1 MYGIFVQCFVE
12 LKEYFGGHGVP
23 VDDFKAMLMLVL
35 FIAAAVFIIVSE
47 HDLSKKALFGIWPV
61 VMVVAFLFPVTKM
74 IFVKVP
80 GFDEGREYYR
90 LLWLIPQYIVLAYAA
105 CLILNKIKHDA
116 VKRATFVIM
125 LLVIVFT
132 GKYVYT
138 EGVYMKKAENLYHI
152 PQDVI
157 DICELVAPKD
167 EEERVTVAFPEEL
180 TWFVRQYDSNIL
192 MPYGAD
198 YIEEGYLEP
207 VYNAYKNVDEIN
219 GVGVL
224 NSDQLIEATRFAEC
238 VYVVVPEDTKTRKV
252 SKDLGTL
259 GLKFVDK
266 VGRFY
271 VYKDPVV
278 IKKIQEEEANG

>member
-35 FIAAAVFIIVSE
+35 FLAAAVFIIVFE

-105 CLILNKIKHDA
+105 CLILNKIKRDA

-157 DICELVAPKD
+157 DICELVAPED

-198 YIEEGYLEP
+198 YIAARRGIRIRSEIRAAVRHAL
-207 VYNAYKNVDEIN
+207 ARHYKPR
-219 GVGVL
+219 VL
-224 NSDQLIEATRFAEC
+224 LFCDFYIRVRFI
-238 VYVVVPEDTKTRKV
+238 V
-252 SKDLGTL
+252 L
-259 GLKFVDK
+259 
-266 VGRFY
+266 
-271 VYKDPVV
+271 
-278 IKKIQEEEANG
+278 

>member
-35 FIAAAVFIIVSE
+35 FLAAAVFIIVSE
-47 HDLSKKALFGIWPV
+47 HNLSKKALFGIWPV

-105 CLILNKIKHDA
+105 CLILNKIKRDA

-157 DICELVAPKD
+157 DICELVAPED

-198 YIEEGYLEP
+198 YIEEDYPDL
-207 VYNAYKNVDEIN
+207 VYYAYKNVDEIN

-252 SKDLGTL
+252 SKDLETL
-259 GLKFVDK
+259 GLKLVDK

>member
-1 MYGIFVQCFVE
+1 M
-12 LKEYFGGHGVP
+12 
-23 VDDFKAMLMLVL
+23 
-35 FIAAAVFIIVSE
+35 
-47 HDLSKKALFGIWPV
+47 
-61 VMVVAFLFPVTKM
+61 
-74 IFVKVP
+74 
-80 GFDEGREYYR
+80 
-90 LLWLIPQYIVLAYAA
+90 LAYAA

-157 DICELVAPKD
+157 DICELVAPED

-198 YIEEGYLEP
+198 YIEEDYLDP
-207 VYNAYKNVDEIN
+207 VYYAYKNVDEIN

-259 GLKFVDK
+259 GLKLVDK

>member
-252 SKDLGTL
+252 SKDLETL
-259 GLKFVDK
+259 GLKLVDK
-266 VGRFY
+266 VGHFY

>member
-35 FIAAAVFIIVSE
+35 FLAAAVFIIVSE

-90 LLWLIPQYIVLAYAA
+90 LLWLMPQYIVLAYAA
-105 CLILNKIKHDA
+105 CLILNKIKNDA

-157 DICELVAPKD
+157 DICELVAPED

-207 VYNAYKNVDEIN
+207 VYNAYKNVEEVN
-219 GVGVL
+219 GVGIV
-224 NSDQLIEATRFAEC
+224 NADQLIEATRFNVC
-238 VYVVVPEDTKTRKV
+238 FYVVVPEDTETRKM
-252 SKDLGTL
+252 SKDLKTL
-259 GLKFVDK
+259 GLELVDK
-266 VGRFY
+266 VGHFY
-271 VYKDPVV
+271 VYKDPVA
-278 IKKIQEEEANG
+278 IKKAQEEELNG

>member
-1 MYGIFVQCFVE
+1 MYGIFVQCFVD

-23 VDDFKAMLMLVL
+23 VDDFKAMLMLAVFL
-35 FIAAAVFIIVSE
+35 AAAVFIIVSE
-47 HDLSKKALFGIWPV
+47 RDLPKKVLFGIWPV

-90 LLWLIPQYIVLAYAA
+90 LLWLMPQYIVLAYAA
-105 CLILNKIKHDA
+105 CLLLNKIKSDA
-116 VKRATFVIM
+116 VKRAVAVIM

-152 PQDVI
+152 PQEVI
-157 DICELVAPKD
+157 DICELVAPED
-167 EEERVTVAFPEEL
+167 EEERITVAFPEEL
-180 TWFVRQYDSNIL
+180 AWFVRQYDSNIL

-207 VYNAYKNVDEIN
+207 VYNAYKNVEEVN

-224 NSDQLIEATRFAEC
+224 NADQLIEATRFNVC
-238 VYVVVPEDTKTRKV
+238 IYVVVPEDTETRKM
-252 SKDLGTL
+252 SKNLETL
-259 GLKFVDK
+259 GLKLVDK
-266 VGRFY
+266 VGRYY
-271 VYKDPVV
+271 VYKDPVA
-278 IKKIQEEEANG
+278 IKKAQEEEANG

>member
-35 FIAAAVFIIVSE
+35 FLGAAVFIIVSE

-157 DICELVAPKD
+157 DICELVAPED

-207 VYNAYKNVDEIN
+207 VYNAYKNVEEVN
-219 GVGVL
+219 GVGIV
-224 NSDQLIEATRFAEC
+224 NADQLIEATRFNVC
-238 VYVVVPEDTKTRKV
+238 FYVVVPEDTETRKM
-252 SKDLGTL
+252 SKDLKTL
-259 GLKFVDK
+259 GLELVDK
-266 VGRFY
+266 VGHFY
-271 VYKDPVV
+271 VYKDPVA
-278 IKKIQEEEANG
+278 IKKAQEEELNG